1 MSTFSYFSKIK
12 EFFQREYCV
21 SINIEKLGII
31 VDELFDDYG
40 NVKNKEK
47 LTLINN
53 TFDMMFGIKFTNV
66 LEIIKEEKIYENI
79 KEFTFKQSHNLLI
92 KKLNEKIEEQ
102 DKELAILKETVE
114 DLRTNYWNLKQS
126 TLCKVTY

>member
-1 MSTFSYFSKIK
+1 MI
-12 EFFQREYCV
+12 
-21 SINIEKLGII
+21 
-31 VDELFDDYG
+31 
-40 NVKNKEK
+40 
-47 LTLINN
+47 
-53 TFDMMFGIKFTNV
+53 FGIKFTNV

>member
-1 MSTFSYFSKIK
+1 MSTPSYFSKIK
-12 EFFQREYCV
+12 EFFSREYNV
-21 SINIEKLGII
+21 SINIEKLGIV

-40 NVKNKEK
+40 NVKNIEK

-53 TFDMMFGIKFTNV
+53 TFEMMFGIKFINV
-66 LEIIKEEKIYENI
+66 LEIIKEENMDEKTR
-79 KEFTFKQSHNLLI
+79 EFSIEQSHNLLI

-102 DKELAILKETVE
+102 DKELATLKETVE
-114 DLRTNYWNLKQS
+114 DLRNNYWNLKQS